1 MVHYVKVKSKDL
13 ETLIEIVQLIVDY
26 KAVALSSLSYHRF
39 EEKYLPSIVDA
50 LRNNA
55 FKHVRS
61 DDGIMLWLIDQ
72 ICHSRIL
79 VPGTK
84 HTEGVPLCD
93 TELGQEAIEICRAA
107 SKGQI
112 SYDQFRSTNNFHDLF
127 Q

>member
-1 MVHYVKVKSKDL
+1 MAHYIKVKERDL
-13 ETLIEIVQLIVDY
+13 HTLIDIVQLVTDY
-26 KAVALSSLSYHRF
+26 KFVALSSLSYHRY
-39 EEKYLPSIVDA
+39 ETKYLPSIVEA
-50 LRNNA
+50 LRDNS

-61 DDGIMLWLIDQ
+61 DDNICLWLIDQ
-72 ICHSRIL
+72 ICHSRVII
-79 VPGTK
+79 PGTK

-93 TELGQEAIEICRAA
+93 TEIGQEAIEICRAA

>member
-1 MVHYVKVKSKDL
+1 MAHYIKVKQRDL
-13 ETLIEIVQLIVDY
+13 HTLIDITQLICDY
-26 KAVALSSLSYHRF
+26 KVVALSSLSWHRF
-39 EEKYLPSIVDA
+39 QDKYLPSLVDS
-50 LRNNA
+50 LRDNS

-61 DDGIMLWLIDQ
+61 DDNIFLWIIDQ
-72 ICHSRIL
+72 ICHSRVII
-79 VPGTK
+79 PGTK

-93 TELGQEAIEICRAA
+93 TEIGQEAIEICRAA